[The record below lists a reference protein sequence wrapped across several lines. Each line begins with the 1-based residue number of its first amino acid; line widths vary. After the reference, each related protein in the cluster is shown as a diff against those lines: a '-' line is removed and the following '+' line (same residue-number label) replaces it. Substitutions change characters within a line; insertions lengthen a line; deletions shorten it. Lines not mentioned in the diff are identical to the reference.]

1 MDCFICHRSNW
12 MQEKCLGFLRN
23 LLENYKDMIEDADV
37 FLPLECPGADELL
50 VRLVREE
57 IPQDVIERMSERSR
71 RGFLLELDD
80 DPVHTTLG
88 GLWNAADTRSKVRNI
103 LPALFGHALAS
114 PWGGEGR
121 KGHLPRQDD
130 GIAAHLETV
139 RQGNRHHACFHCHP
153 GTHHLG
159 SKKRQKARELLT
171 QSVHDGEMSE

>member
-88 GLWNAADTRSKVRNI
+88 GLWNAADTRPRSETSFLRCSAMRWHR
-103 LPALFGHALAS
+103 P
-114 PWGGEGR
+114 GGR
-121 KGHLPRQDD
+121 
-130 GIAAHLETV
+130 
-139 RQGNRHHACFHCHP
+139 
-153 GTHHLG
+153 
-159 SKKRQKARELLT
+159 RQKRT
-171 QSVHDGEMSE
+171 SSTTG

>member
-80 DPVHTTLG
+80 DPVHTTLE
-88 GLWNAADTRSKVRNI
+88 R
-103 LPALFGHALAS
+103 ALYCVSTATFWICEFAMLLRAKS
-114 PWGGEGR
+114 
-121 KGHLPRQDD
+121 
-130 GIAAHLETV
+130 IA
-139 RQGNRHHACFHCHP
+139 R
-153 GTHHLG
+153 
-159 SKKRQKARELLT
+159 
-171 QSVHDGEMSE
+171 